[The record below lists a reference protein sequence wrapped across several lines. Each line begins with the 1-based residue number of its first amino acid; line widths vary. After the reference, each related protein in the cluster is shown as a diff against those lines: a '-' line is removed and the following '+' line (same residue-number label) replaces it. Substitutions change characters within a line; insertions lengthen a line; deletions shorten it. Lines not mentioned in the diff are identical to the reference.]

1 MTEKTLKHSVGMGQ
15 WTLVLMKLEQDLL
28 DLGCQV
34 LQMKEKFGELRVYY
48 RHHDSDVCDKANEL
62 IEKAIKDCASLD
74 EGTNI

>member
-74 EGTNI
+74 EGANI